1 MEPYVFL
8 LAPRVQVNEIQ
19 FINTMTAEN
28 KKLSTQ
34 QKMQDSEARR
44 QELLR
49 AQVKKR
55 EEEAAK

>member
-1 MEPYVFL
+1 VK
-8 LAPRVQVNEIQ
+8 EIQ

-44 QELLR
+44 QELLKL
-49 AQVKKR
+49 QSMKR